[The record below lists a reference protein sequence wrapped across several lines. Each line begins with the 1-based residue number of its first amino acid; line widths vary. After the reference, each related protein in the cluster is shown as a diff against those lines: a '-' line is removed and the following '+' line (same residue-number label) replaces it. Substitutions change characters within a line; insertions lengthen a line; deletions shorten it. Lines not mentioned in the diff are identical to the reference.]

1 MVIDTHAH
9 IIVPEITRNASPSE
23 EWRPRV
29 FWQDG
34 EQVIEYAGKQIK
46 SALHEFMDIEKI
58 LETRAETRIER
69 TLLAPWVSI
78 LRYNNEAE
86 EGLRTSLIQ
95 NEALAKIAQAYPEQ
109 VSALGTV
116 PLQEPELAAREL
128 CSLMKEPGLF
138 GVEISASVNGLY
150 LGDERFR
157 PFWVAAEETGALVFI
172 HPSIGGIKTSAF
184 EEYYQ
189 WNSVGNPLETTV
201 TAAHMVMAGVMETHP
216 KLKVLL
222 AHGGGAILSL
232 RGRLRHAH
240 SFQPQAKSK
249 LKESPE
255 ESLKRF
261 YFDTVTHDATLLRNL
276 IDYVGADHV
285 CVGTDYP
292 FDMGDYQ
299 PEELVRSLDLPEEDT
314 AKILSGTANRLLGL
328 EE

>member
-9 IIVPEITRNASPSE
+9 IIVPEITREAAPSE
-23 EWRPRV
+23 DWRPRV

-34 EQVIEYAGKQIK
+34 EQVIDYAGKQIK
-46 SALHEFMDIEKI
+46 SAIHEFVDIEKI
-58 LETRAETRIER
+58 IDIRAKAGITR

-78 LRYNNEAE
+78 LRYNSVAE
-86 EGLRTSLIQ
+86 EGLRTSRIQ
-95 NEALAKIAQAYPEQ
+95 NEALAKIAQAYPQ
-109 VSALGTV
+109 QISALGTV

-128 CSLMKEPGLF
+128 EDLMKEPGLF
-138 GVEISASVNGLY
+138 GVEISASVNGVY

-157 PFWVAAEETGALVFI
+157 PFWTAAEETGALVFI
-172 HPSIGGIKTSAF
+172 HPSIGGINVSAF
-184 EEYYQ
+184 EDYYL

-201 TAAHMVMAGVMETHP
+201 TAAHMIFAGVMESFP
-216 KLKVLL
+216 NLKVLL
-222 AHGGGAILSL
+222 AHGGGSILSL

-261 YFDTVTHDATLLRNL
+261 YFDTVTHDAALLRNL
-276 IDYVGADHV
+276 IDYVGVEHV
-285 CVGTDYP
+285 CAGTDYP

-299 PEELVRSLDLPEEDT
+299 PEELVRSLNLTEDGT
-314 AKILSGTANRLLGL
+314 EQILAGNANKLLGL